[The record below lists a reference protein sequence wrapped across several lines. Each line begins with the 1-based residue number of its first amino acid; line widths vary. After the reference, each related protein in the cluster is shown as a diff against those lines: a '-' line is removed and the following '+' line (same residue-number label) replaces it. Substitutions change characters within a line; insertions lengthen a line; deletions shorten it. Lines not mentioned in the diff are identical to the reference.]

1 MRPGKCRTRIERMR
15 SVERESQIAIAS
27 SDALTKALQRT
38 PSLLTDRGLVRAD
51 LDAQI
56 ENLAPTYLIR
66 LFAEFETGLRD
77 YWATLKNR
85 KKNIP
90 GRGMIDSLSSSRS
103 IDDKIRQKVH
113 DVRKY
118 RNSLVHEDDSQA
130 DLVSIPEAR
139 RSLCL
144 FFGRLPETW

>member
-1 MRPGKCRTRIERMR
+1 MRPGKCRTRIERMK
-15 SVERESQIAIAS
+15 SVEREYQIAIAS
-27 SDALTKALQRT
+27 SDALTEALRRT

-51 LDAQI
+51 LDAQV
-56 ENLAPTYLIR
+56 ENLASTYLIR

-90 GRGMIDSLSSSRS
+90 GRGMIDSLSSAR
-103 IDDKIRQKVH
+103 IVDDRIRQNVH
-113 DVRKY
+113 AVRKY

-130 DLVSIPEAR
+130 DPVGITEAR

-144 FFGRLPETW
+144 FFGRLPDHW